1 MSQSRLVY
9 KHQAL
14 ELSIALAT
22 FEIWVQTFLAT
33 GVLSIHSSGVA
44 YAQKPGFYP
53 MSIDRR

>member
-9 KHQAL
+9 KHQVF

-22 FEIWVQTFLAT
+22 FEKWVQTFLPT
-33 GVLSIHSSGVA
+33 GVLSIHTSGVT

-53 MSIDRR
+53 RSIDRR